1 MFSASSITVYAS
13 PSKRASSTARPKFDA
28 SAFSIS
34 NSTMPN
40 DRSWAPGFN
49 APISQACSV
58 STQPPPP
65 RKSKS
70 RRKRHVPPGPA
81 GVWYQAKQHA
91 GSDDASAEEE
101 DKTTPDHSPAPDVT
115 ICPAW
120 MCMQLQL
127 PLLTPY
133 LPPYATIPQRH
144 QELRKILPE
153 DYTLIPEITGL
164 VLSHRLLVLVHAVQ
178 SHSSCDWTVELHDE
192 TGSSM
197 YAWIAPSLVLKENE
211 QPDKV
216 RAGVV
221 WCLQGV
227 SILPSASSKWLLVHE
242 ASIIKYWTAPKE
254 VSNQVYL
261 QWMEKRNA
269 LPSSFQGQSNLRAAI
284 QEDEEEEMEVEIEL
298 PMSTVPRPCAMPQ
311 NDDDENVLPADFGL
325 QVLPFL
331 HPPTQQTQQHPPT
344 LTQTPRPVSSVT
356 QKTVIPIQSPP
367 STTAASA
374 TIPDFS
380 QYAANP
386 YSTASIPASSQV
398 RENPYASRRQ
408 ETQQSDHSQ
417 SQQPTVPILQSR
429 PSAPAASS
437 QSQVTA
443 SIPASS
449 QVRVNPY
456 ASRRQEIQQSDH
468 SQCEEPT
475 VPISRSRPSGP
486 AASTQSQVIASIS
499 ASSQVRVNPY
509 ASRRQQETQQS
520 DHSQREQPTVPIQQS
535 RSSGPATTSQSQ
547 VQLFPYSS
555 KSQESQHSVQRQQ
568 PTETNTHP
576 SPKQPT
582 PSSEQASMTPP
593 PKHQSSK
600 PSSAKKRQNSN
611 PLAQFAA
618 RTSPKQTNKENKSP
632 IVVASQSS
640 PKPSRKKK
648 SPKRD
653 QASAISNLFSASTA
667 MMGMFDD
674 DDDEEDTLVPPPPAK
689 VNSEPNSPSRETTHE
704 SPTLF
709 QASNFAGMMGM
720 FDDDDE

>member
-1 MFSASSITVYAS
+1 
-13 PSKRASSTARPKFDA
+13 
-28 SAFSIS
+28 
-34 NSTMPN
+34 MPN

-49 APISQACSV
+49 APVSQACSV

-456 ASRRQEIQQSDH
+456 ASRRQ
-468 SQCEEPT
+468 
-475 VPISRSRPSGP
+475 
-486 AASTQSQVIASIS
+486 
-499 ASSQVRVNPY
+499 
-509 ASRRQQETQQS
+509 QETQQS

-535 RSSGPATTSQSQ
+535 RPSGPATTSQSQ